1 MNLRKVLWWAA
12 FFAVGICLQRAIPG
26 IDVLAAGLLVVLQE
40 RGGWRVFWAALALML
55 VQEGT
60 GTLDFGAGLIWY
72 PALIGFF
79 FIGQWLFET
88 RNMLFVFLLSACL
101 GAAHFGVALLMARLQ
116 YIAADLPTLLDESIL
131 QAVVIPV
138 VWKIASLTRRLVV
151 PHENPA

>member
-79 FIGQWLFET
+79 FHRT
-88 RNMLFVFLLSACL
+88 
-101 GAAHFGVALLMARLQ
+101 VA
-116 YIAADLPTLLDESIL
+116 
-131 QAVVIPV
+131 V
-138 VWKIASLTRRLVV
+138 
-151 PHENPA
+151 

>member
-1 MNLRKVLWWAA
+1 MSLREILWWMA
-12 FFAVGICLQRAIPG
+12 FFAVGICLQRMIPG

-40 RGGWRVFWAALALML
+40 RGGWRIFWVALAIML
-55 VQEGT
+55 VQEGM
-60 GTLDFGAGLIWY
+60 GTLDFGAGLIWC

-101 GAAHFGVALLMARLQ
+101 GATHFGVTLLMARLQ
-116 YIAADLPTLLDESIL
+116 YIAADLPTLLDESVL

-138 VWKIASLTRRLVV
+138 VWKFASLTRRLVV